1 MPLPGKKLY
10 SILFIACAAGYIW
23 LGLNISQGHHE
34 ENIAVEVCL
43 IKHTT
48 NIPCPSCG
56 STRTILA
63 LLHGNIMDSLYWNP
77 LGLIV
82 LLIMLIIPLFMT
94 YDFVCKKEL
103 LLKMYYKT
111 EATFRK
117 RKYAVPAIVLIL
129 LNWIWNIS
137 KGL

>member
-1 MPLPGKKLY
+1 MPKSGRKLY
-10 SILFIACAAGYIW
+10 IILITACAAGYIW
-23 LGLNISQGHHE
+23 LGFNLTLHSGE
-34 ENIAVEVCL
+34 SGLTAEVCL

-56 STRTILA
+56 STRSILA
-63 LLHGNIMDSLYWNP
+63 LLHGDFMDSLFWNP

-82 LLIMLIIPLFMT
+82 MLIMVIVPVLIIHDLLFRKDVLPKL
-94 YDFVCKKEL
+94 YA
-103 LLKMYYKT
+103 KT

-117 RKYAVPAIVLIL
+117 RKFAIPALVLIL
-129 LNWIWNIS
+129 INWIWNIF

>member
-1 MPLPGKKLY
+1 M
-10 SILFIACAAGYIW
+10 FTACAAGYIW
-23 LGLNISQGHHE
+23 LGLNLSQQHPEKGM
-34 ENIAVEVCL
+34 AVGFCL
-43 IKHTT
+43 IKHATG
-48 NIPCPSCG
+48 IPCPSCG

-63 LLHGNIMDSLYWNP
+63 LLHGNFMDSLYWNP

-82 LLIMLIIPLFMT
+82 VLIMLIIPLFMT
-94 YDFVCKKEL
+94 VDLVYKKEF

-111 EATFRK
+111 EATFRN
-117 RKYAVPAIVLIL
+117 RKVAVPAIVLIL